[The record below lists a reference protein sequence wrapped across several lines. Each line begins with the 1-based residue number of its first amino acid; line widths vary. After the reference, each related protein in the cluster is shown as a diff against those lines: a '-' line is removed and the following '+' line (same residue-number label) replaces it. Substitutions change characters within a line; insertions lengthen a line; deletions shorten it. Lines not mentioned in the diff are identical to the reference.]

1 MKRAFLQVARR
12 VDPADDAA
20 VVVAI
25 REAVGPG
32 VTLRADANR
41 LWSLEKAVAFGID
54 AQAANLQVSTLYID
68 VL

>member
-1 MKRAFLQVARR
+1 M
-12 VDPADDAA
+12 DPADDAA

-41 LWSLEKAVAFGID
+41 LWSLEKAVAFGLD
-54 AQAANLQVSTLYID
+54 AQAANLQVATFHIELF
-68 VL
+68 